1 MPILINEMNAVN
13 NNAFIYEDR
22 IKSPSARLL
31 DVTQTYT
38 TYYHINNNETTTDSG
53 FVDVSEIIGNRS
65 PIRFNKIENFPIY
78 GLDQIVIQLQEDDAG
93 LDGSYEGDATILPG
107 TVKPVQ
113 NDFFII
119 PILKDSYVFRVTDIQ
134 YDNIMPDNFYKISFK
149 LEYIDPNYIKLL
161 NDQSVEDFVCVLD
174 NYGTDSNCIIEKS
187 CFTKIKEIQKMYQE
201 ITEFYKAMFYN
212 ERHNV
217 FLCSNENG
225 RFLYDPLQV
234 EFINKHKLFNDK
246 NDLECLIL
254 TDEMED
260 PKRKLKYAKSMYKLF
275 ELQDLKLLKKFN
287 YTLRDSLTLHE
298 SSFYRWHEKRI
309 DVLDIPNYIPDNAKR
324 IFSDDFINAIEYNG
338 EVETEY
344 GELIKK
350 FLRKEELK
358 IKDIPLSL
366 SDELI
371 YLNDSL
377 EVFFFTPII
386 MYIIREV
393 IKKELEKE
401 N

>member
-161 NDQSVEDFVCVLD
+161 NDQSVEDFVCALD

-225 RFLYDPLQV
+225 RFLYDPLQA